1 MDEYPNGNYCNTCTQ
16 ECTNR
21 LFKLLA
27 YTRVAHS
34 ALALYLSL
42 STLAFIVYVRYFSSY
57 YHLQCTR
64 VYTAAKDMFLSVVF
78 VMYFDYF
85 LSGFPNYIQPWD
97 ICRAPAFHSTLL
109 LHTCIQSLFRSETQC
124 VRSKNVERKV
134 RMQSEGSK
142 NIRCKRSRVKQV
154 FLTCTMGAAD
164 GAIPTGRV
172 HWLLDTLQCA

>member
-57 YHLQCTR
+57 YHLQCTH
-64 VYTAAKDMFLSVVF
+64 VYAAAKEMFLSVVF

-97 ICRAPAFHSTLL
+97 TSYEMPGVEGQMKAFSGWNVSFSDITRHFTA
-109 LHTCIQSLFRSETQC
+109 HFCCIHAFSPYSE
-124 VRSKNVERKV
+124 
-134 RMQSEGSK
+134 
-142 NIRCKRSRVKQV
+142 VKPSV
-154 FLTCTMGAAD
+154 CEVKM
-164 GAIPTGRV
+164 
-172 HWLLDTLQCA
+172 